1 MGLKNKVKELMD
13 LGYEKDVI
21 KASLGMT
28 DKAYDAIEKRILLE
42 QRNEQ
47 EQPVIKRTKLDW
59 LRERYEQ
66 LYTTEY
72 GTPKP
77 EIKEL
82 SEEEIEKLTETLNE
96 VKREISRLPSFSA
109 LAKITSVNTLLK
121 KLEYLDD
128 KMLPL
133 DIAEKLYRLLPS
145 NRTLKIEDTTCVR
158 KLERKRSFYHNKYA
172 ETINHIIE
180 RESDPKKL
188 EELLERIKL
197 FLAKSKELTASSFE
211 AKIKHRLAEQKK
223 KVFDVDTPTEVVR
236 EMAKS
241 LFAEEYDAEKMQ
253 ELIDQ
258 EAQDFYERRKQFVEE
273 TAPNET
279 MKRLQMPSIEG
290 SRRQIVKQIS
300 DWIRNNGKDM
310 TDIVR
315 TYHRLLQIHPNQSVV
330 LGAIVDGLIASE
342 RYDDANEFLVEGLI
356 EKLNADTSRL
366 IRQNRLRVRNAEIA
380 SFIMRGIRALPG
392 QIEDENKY
400 YDTIVSGIEQ
410 AGIAP
415 DAILLGKSKDRLK
428 TITWK
433 DLTQRTKGKER

>member
-1 MGLKNKVKELMD
+1 MD
-13 LGYEKDVI
+13 LGYDKDVI
-21 KASLGMT
+21 KASLGIT
-28 DKAYDAIEKRILLE
+28 DKTYDAVE
-42 QRNEQ
+42 QRLLQEKNNENGR
-47 EQPVIKRTKLDW
+47 PVVKRTKLDL

-77 EIKEL
+77 EVKEL
-82 SEEEIEKLTETLNE
+82 SEEEIERMIEILNE
-96 VKREISRLPSFSA
+96 VKKEISRIPNFSN
-109 LAKITSVNTLLK
+109 LAKVTSINSLLK

-180 RESDPKKL
+180 RESNPKKL

-211 AKIKHRLAEQKK
+211 TKIKHRLAEQKK
-223 KVFDVDTPTEVVR
+223 KVFDMDTPTEMVR

-258 EAQDFYERRKQFVEE
+258 EAQDFYERRKQS
-273 TAPNET
+273 N
-279 MKRLQMPSIEG
+279 
-290 SRRQIVKQIS
+290 
-300 DWIRNNGKDM
+300 
-310 TDIVR
+310 
-315 TYHRLLQIHPNQSVV
+315 
-330 LGAIVDGLIASE
+330 
-342 RYDDANEFLVEGLI
+342 
-356 EKLNADTSRL
+356 TS
-366 IRQNRLRVRNAEIA
+366 
-380 SFIMRGIRALPG
+380 
-392 QIEDENKY
+392 
-400 YDTIVSGIEQ
+400 
-410 AGIAP
+410 
-415 DAILLGKSKDRLK
+415 
-428 TITWK
+428 
-433 DLTQRTKGKER
+433 